1 MAGAGVVVP
10 SYPLPFVCRPR
21 LPCIAFFG
29 FGGVLDCAGGEKRS
43 GGVLAGSGLLSVAL
57 SFGLRGGGGQE
68 QAVLFILHKNR
79 TTICAKHK
87 NIEKGLTWAFGGG
100 IISTTKQKN
109 NNRQPSGTAAQTEG
123 GSRDT
128 EKAFGRGSSYPLNL
142 DKKINRLL

>member
-10 SYPLPFVCRPR
+10 SYPLPFVCRPI

-43 GGVLAGSGLLSVAL
+43 GGVLGVSGLLSVVPFC
-57 SFGLRGGGGQE
+57 SVVGGGGQE
-68 QAVLFILHKNR
+68 QAVLFILHTNR

-100 IISTTKQKN
+100 IIGSSEGKN

-123 GSRDT
+123 GSRD
-128 EKAFGRGSSYPLNL
+128 N
-142 DKKINRLL
+142 